1 MKKIMFVDDEQDQIF
16 SVKTGFEQEYAK
28 EYEIIPAES
37 GKKCFE
43 LLEKNVKPD
52 LILLD
57 IMMPDMD
64 GWEVFDKLKAN
75 QSWKNIPIIFL
86 TARSDGLATNAGA
99 MIADD
104 YIEKPIDIKEL
115 KTRIDNVLNKVKK

>member
-1 MKKIMFVDDEQDQIF
+1 MKKIMLVDDEQDQIF
-16 SVKTGFEQEYAK
+16 SIKTGFEQEYPN
-28 EYEIIPAES
+28 EYEIIGVES

-86 TARSDGLATNAGA
+86 TARSDG
-99 MIADD
+99 
-104 YIEKPIDIKEL
+104 
-115 KTRIDNVLNKVKK
+115 

>member
-1 MKKIMFVDDEQDQIF
+1 MKKIMLVDDEQDQIF

-86 TARSDGLATNAGA
+86 TARSDGLATNAGI

-104 YIEKPIDIKEL
+104 YIEKPIDINEL
-115 KTRIDNVLNKVKK
+115 KTRIDNVLNKEKK